1 MAHYSAAGTGRQ
13 SARSR
18 GGTTGIPQR
27 SVKMEY
33 RGIEYSV
40 VQGKS
45 LSVWRWRVRVG
56 KPEMLRLGEAAT
68 EQQAKA
74 EVHAL
79 IDRVFQLEQAR
90 LKREPKNRP
99 NL

>member
-1 MAHYSAAGTGRQ
+1 MT
-13 SARSR
+13 
-18 GGTTGIPQR
+18 PQR

-33 RGIEYSV
+33 RGIEYSIV
-40 VQGKS
+40 KGKS
-45 LSVWRWRVRVG
+45 PNVWRWRVRVG

-74 EVHAL
+74 DVHAL
-79 IDRVFQLEQAR
+79 IDRAFQLEQAR
-90 LKREPKNRP
+90 VKRETKSSP